1 MINAIII
8 FLLFVGGTLITMF
21 GVEIINQY
29 DRIESLF
36 ISILALIFGGLFELL
51 GFILVIMSIVSL
63 F

>member
-36 ISILALIFGGLFELL
+36 VSILALIFGGLFELL